1 MQVRTNRRSS
11 LSEPVHSSEA
21 VSGLAS
27 LTALLRSAK
36 RWYSFAGN
44 ELVQGRLAGR
54 ALHGARLSLAPS
66 PDDRQQQRD
75 SCHRQ
80 RPAQDLIP
88 PEPRTR
94 HGVCLPSETPP
105 RHHLAARPQPGFA
118 LDQAPRKK
126 SLPQNSEHPLHF
138 LPHLGAIGSVM
149 LETHNA
155 ARPQ

>member
-54 ALHGARLSLAPS
+54 ALRAARLSLAPS

-75 SCHRQ
+75 SRHRQ
-80 RPAQDLIP
+80 HPAQDLIP
-88 PEPRTR
+88 LEPRTR

-105 RHHLAARPQPGFA
+105 GV
-118 LDQAPRKK
+118 
-126 SLPQNSEHPLHF
+126 
-138 LPHLGAIGSVM
+138 I
-149 LETHNA
+149 
-155 ARPQ
+155 